1 MYWLA
6 LIISLIFTLFL
17 AGKDASSYL
26 LRAMLDPY
34 QGVTKSRLDRWH
46 RDGAVIHGIFTAV
59 LAWATGLW
67 IAVPIQALLIRL
79 GFYDLA
85 FNKWSTLPITYI
97 GNTSVV
103 DRAFLKIFG
112 KNGAVEKSA
121 VFLLILLVW
130 GVLRIFF

>member
-26 LRAMLDPY
+26 LRGMLDPY

-46 RDGAVIHGIFTAV
+46 RDGVAIHAIFVFV

-67 IAVPIQALLIRL
+67 ITVPAQALLIRL
-79 GFYDLA
+79 GFYDIA
-85 FNKWSTLPITYI
+85 FNKWASLPTTYI
-97 GNTSVV
+97 GNTSGV
-103 DRAFLKIFG
+103 DRIFLKIFG
-112 KNGAVEKSA
+112 HNGAVKKSA
-121 VFLLILLVW
+121 AFLIILLLW
-130 GVLRIFF
+130 GVLRIFL